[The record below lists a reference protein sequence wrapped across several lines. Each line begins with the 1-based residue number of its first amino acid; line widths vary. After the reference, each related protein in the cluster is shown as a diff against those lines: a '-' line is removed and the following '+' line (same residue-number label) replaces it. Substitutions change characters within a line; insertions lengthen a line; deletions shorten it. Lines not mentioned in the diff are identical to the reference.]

1 MWVSCKPKKKKTVTF
16 LFWVLLI
23 TIPGSSHLHNSGV
36 GEPGNEAITRS
47 MHAHDASRLTVQ
59 VRMCALM
66 GHVEQVSQ
74 IILIVRA
81 QEGLQLNRT

>member
-1 MWVSCKPKKKKTVTF
+1 MWASCKPKNKTKLSF

-36 GEPGNEAITRS
+36 GEPGNEAITKS
-47 MHAHDASRLTVQ
+47 THAHDASRLTVQ

-74 IILIVRA
+74 IILIVQA
-81 QEGLQLNRT
+81 QEGLRLNGT

>member
-1 MWVSCKPKKKKTVTF
+1 MWASCKPKTKQNLPF
-16 LFWVLLI
+16 CSGFLLI

-47 MHAHDASRLTVQ
+47 KHVHDASHLAVQ

-74 IILIVRA
+74 IILIV
-81 QEGLQLNRT
+81 